1 MTAQVATTTHNNP
14 PADPDTAR
22 AHAITMATLVTEAA
36 VVIGTTDV
44 RPGAITVREFSA
56 APHRGTSR
64 SRRHPGR
71 HVDEVGR
78 VFALPVIDYAAQ
90 LHTRAWDGVS
100 LAGHLVTVRVYS
112 GRRA

>member
-1 MTAQVATTTHNNP
+1 MTAQVATTPHNNP

-36 VVIGTTDV
+36 VVIGTTSV
-44 RPGAITVREFSA
+44 RPGAITVREFTA
-56 APHRGTSR
+56 TPHRW
-64 SRRHPGR
+64 
-71 HVDEVGR
+71 HVEVLVDTMAQVNEVGR
-78 VFALPVIDYAAQ
+78 VFALPVVDYSAQ

-112 GRRA
+112 GRQA

>member
-22 AHAITMATLVTEAA
+22 AHAITMAELVTEAA
-36 VVIGTTDV
+36 IVIGTTDA
-44 RPGAITVREFSA
+44 RPRSIIVREQLAGSCAWEVEVHA
-56 APHRGTSR
+56 ANPDDT
-64 SRRHPGR
+64 
-71 HVDEVGR
+71 DEIGR
-78 VFALPVIDYAAQ
+78 VFALPVIDWVET

>member
-1 MTAQVATTTHNNP
+1 MTAQVATTPHNNP
-14 PADPDTAR
+14 PTDPDTAR

-36 VVIGTTDV
+36 VVIGATDV
-44 RPGAITVREFSA
+44 RPCGIAVRECLA
-56 APHRGTSR
+56 APYRWHVEVQVDTQTA
-64 SRRHPGR
+64 
-71 HVDEVGR
+71 VDELGR
-78 VFALPVIDYAAQ
+78 VFALPVIDYAEK

>member
-36 VVIGTTDV
+36 VVIGTTSV
-44 RPGAITVREFSA
+44 RPVAITVREVLAGPFPWAVQVQLAS
-56 APHRGTSR
+56 PDDT
-64 SRRHPGR
+64 
-71 HVDEVGR
+71 DEIGR
-78 VFALPVIDYAAQ
+78 VFALPVIDYAES

>member
-14 PADPDTAR
+14 PTDPDTAL

-36 VVIGTTDV
+36 IVIGTTDA
-44 RPGAITVREFSA
+44 RPVSIAVRECLA
-56 APHRGTSR
+56 APYRWHVEVQTDT
-64 SRRHPGR
+64 PDD
-71 HVDEVGR
+71 VDEVGR
-78 VFALPVIDYAAQ
+78 VFALPVIDWSDQ

>member
-44 RPGAITVREFSA
+44 RPGAITVREFTA
-56 APHRGTSR
+56 TPHRWHVEVQTDT
-64 SRRHPGR
+64 PDD
-71 HVDEVGR
+71 VDEVGR
-78 VFALPVIDYAAQ
+78 VFALPVIDYAEA
-90 LHTRAWDGVS
+90 LHVRAWDGVS